1 MIAVIFSIA
10 GLIFFGIVNYF
21 FVMEDTP
28 RIQKIL
34 LGILSL
40 VPFIGAVAYFI
51 ITIVGIFSHCHPS
64 ECIYNSPCNG
74 DKFPVRDTKLNRWL
88 FDDLDWEKYD
98 KIRNFNSKYNTS
110 KNED

>member
-1 MIAVIFSIA
+1 MIAIIFSIA
-10 GLIFFGIVNYF
+10 GLFLFGLCNYF
-21 FVMEDTP
+21 FVMGDTP

-40 VPFIGAVAYFI
+40 IPFIGAVAYFI
-51 ITIVGIFSHCHPS
+51 ITIVGIFDHCHLS
-64 ECIYNSPCNG
+64 KYANNG

-98 KIRNFNSKYNTS
+98 NIQKFNSKYNNS
-110 KNED
+110 KE

>member
-1 MIAVIFSIA
+1 MIAIIFSIA

-21 FVMEDTP
+21 FVMGNTP

-40 VPFIGAVAYFI
+40 IPFIGAVAYFI
-51 ITIVGIFSHCHPS
+51 IAIVGIFDHCHLS
-64 ECIYNSPCNG
+64 EYANNG

-88 FDDLDWEKYD
+88 FDDIDWEKYD
-98 KIRNFNSKYNTS
+98 NIQNFNSKYNTN
-110 KNED
+110 K